1 MSKSEKTKR
10 DHLILKNM
18 IEKQMKLINEK
29 TGKPYSK
36 TASIKLIAG
45 KAPLFYSEAH
55 IWKIVKE

>member
-1 MSKSEKTKR
+1 MNERTKR
-10 DHLILKNM
+10 DHSILKDM
-18 IEKQMKLINEK
+18 IEKQMKLTNEK

-55 IWKIVKE
+55 IWKIIKI